1 MGERHEHPPLV
12 SADTVACNLYL
23 YCSRILCYNIGMGVE
38 WTRSAE
44 KHGVA
49 REDALYALM
58 NYEVSA
64 EVEGEQGETTV
75 VYIGHPHAQTDRYI
89 EVIAA
94 HRVPRTIVIFHA
106 MPLTDLFRHLLH
118 EGE

>member
-1 MGERHEHPPLV
+1 VGERHEHPPLV
-12 SADTVACNLYL
+12 SAAVVADNITP

-38 WTRSAE
+38 WTRSAD
-44 KHGVA
+44 KHGVS
-49 REDALYALM
+49 REYALYALM

-64 EVEGEQGETTV
+64 EVEGERGETTI

-106 MPLTDLFRHLLH
+106 MPLTGLFRYLLH
-118 EGE
+118 KGD